1 MDAGELPRSADD
13 IGLVTPFEIRR
24 PGDLRPTPL
33 VFASPHS
40 GRHYPLDMGASPR
53 LGGAALRSSEDALVD
68 LLLEAAPDH
77 GCNVLLARYAR
88 AYVDVNR
95 EPYELDANMFEDDLP
110 DFARARTARVAAGL
124 GSIARLVAE
133 GREIYDRKLTFAE
146 AHRRIEA
153 VHQPYHGALR
163 MLVDEARA
171 SCGTAI
177 LIDWHSMPG
186 AAAGHSAHGRRQ
198 IDMVLGDRFGSTC
211 SGALTDLV
219 ERQLTGMGY
228 TVARNAPYAGG
239 YTTEAYGRPIDGVHA
254 LQIEINRSL
263 YLDETLL
270 APKPGFERLARD
282 LEGVF
287 AVLTALNPS
296 TLH

>member
-1 MDAGELPRSADD
+1 
-13 IGLVTPFEIRR
+13 
-24 PGDLRPTPL
+24 
-33 VFASPHS
+33 
-40 GRHYPLDMGASPR
+40 
-53 LGGAALRSSEDALVD
+53 
-68 LLLEAAPDH
+68 
-77 GCNVLLARYAR
+77 
-88 AYVDVNR
+88 
-95 EPYELDANMFEDDLP
+95 
-110 DFARARTARVAAGL
+110 
-124 GSIARLVAE
+124 
-133 GREIYDRKLTFAE
+133 
-146 AHRRIEA
+146 
-153 VHQPYHGALR
+153 
-163 MLVDEARA
+163 MLVDEART

-287 AVLTALNPS
+287 AALTALNPS